1 MGALNRL
8 LLLAFLLMLASGC
21 AKKTLV
27 ALAPDPDGRTGRI
40 IVGNDAGTVTID
52 SPHQATTISDMR
64 ARPAIPVNLGQETL
78 HKLFAEALSI
88 QPKRPLHFLL
98 YFEKETVLTAD
109 SQKLLPEIITAIRDR
124 NSMDISVVGH
134 TDTVGSKEFN
144 LQLSNNRAAVVKDH
158 LVRQGA
164 EPAVIRTTSHG
175 KENPLIPT
183 EDNVNEPRNR
193 RVEVVIR

>member
-1 MGALNRL
+1 MGTLDR
-8 LLLAFLLMLASGC
+8 FVLLMLLIMLSCGC

-40 IVGNDAGTVTID
+40 TVGNDAGSVTID
-52 SPHQATTISDMR
+52 SPHQATTISDVR
-64 ARPAIPVNLGQETL
+64 ERPAIPVTLGKGTL
-78 HKLFAEALSI
+78 EKLFAEALSI

-98 YFEKETVLTAD
+98 YFEKETALTAD

-124 NSMDISVVGH
+124 NSIDISVVGH

-144 LQLSNNRAAVVKDH
+144 LQLSNNRAAAVKDL

-164 EPAVIRTTSHG
+164 EPAIIKTTSHG